1 MCSKSDFTEPPKF
14 QSSSLTLIFGQ
25 SGSGKSTWLTDCLIE
40 HNIHFERKVKQL
52 IYVSKH
58 TDKNVKKLK
67 SKFKAGMFINEIPT
81 NLEQILEPSKTVIVF
96 DDCQQELLQSKEKIR
111 MLKRLATISI
121 HHDDLMVFI
130 TFQDYEIFYK
140 RNELNFLLFQT
151 SCIILF
157 RSLNNFCSLKRFLN
171 SYEVKLK
178 GGETLYNLFKKF
190 VQGQPFS
197 HIIINLSTKLKCPQV
212 YSQILF
218 CDDRPLLI
226 FHEEE

>member
-81 NLEQILEPSKTVIVF
+81 NLEEILEPSKTVIVF
-96 DDCQQELLQSKEKIR
+96 DDFNRNFSSRKK
-111 MLKRLATISI
+111 K
-121 HHDDLMVFI
+121 
-130 TFQDYEIFYK
+130 YE
-140 RNELNFLLFQT
+140 
-151 SCIILF
+151 C
-157 RSLNNFCSLKRFLN
+157 
-171 SYEVKLK
+171 
-178 GGETLYNLFKKF
+178 FKHR
-190 VQGQPFS
+190 V
-197 HIIINLSTKLKCPQV
+197 
-212 YSQILF
+212 
-218 CDDRPLLI
+218 
-226 FHEEE
+226 

>member
-1 MCSKSDFTEPPKF
+1 MAENDYFTDPPKF

-40 HNIHFERKVKQL
+40 HDIHFERKVKQL

-58 TDKNVKKLK
+58 CDKNVKKLK
-67 SKFKAGMFINEIPT
+67 SKFKAGMFLSEIPE
-81 NLEQILEPSKTVIVF
+81 NLEEVLVPSKSVVVF

-111 MLKRLATISI
+111 MLKRLATIQI
-121 HHDDLMVFI
+121 HHMDLMVFI

-140 RNELNFLLFQT
+140 RNDLNFLLFQT
-151 SCIILF
+151 SCIVLF

-178 GGETLYNLFKKF
+178 GGESLYNLFKKF
-190 VQGQPFS
+190 VQCEPFS
-197 HIIINLSTKLKCPQV
+197 HIIVNLSTKLKSPQV

-226 FHEEE
+226 FHEE

>member
-1 MCSKSDFTEPPKF
+1 MCSETHLTEPPKF

-25 SGSGKSTWLTDCLIE
+25 SGSGKSTWLTECLLE
-40 HNIHFERKVKQL
+40 HEIHFERKIKQL

-58 TDKNVKKLK
+58 TDKNVKRLK
-67 SKFKAGMFINEIPT
+67 KKFKAGMFLNEIPS
-81 NLEQILEPSKTVIVF
+81 NLEDIVEPSKSVVVF

-121 HHDDLMVFI
+121 HHLDLMFFL

-140 RNELNFLLFQT
+140 RSELNFLLFQT

-178 GGETLYNLFKKF
+178 GGGDAL
-190 VQGQPFS
+190 
-197 HIIINLSTKLKCPQV
+197 
-212 YSQILF
+212 
-218 CDDRPLLI
+218 
-226 FHEEE
+226 